1 MHRKNNDSDNFSA
14 KYNMETSKE
23 LFEDFSNNSNLKDT
37 ETKLEKNDKNDGTKM
52 SHMSRKYIED

>member
-1 MHRKNNDSDNFSA
+1 MHRKINDNDNFSA

-23 LFEDFSNNSNLKDT
+23 LFEDISDISSLKDT
-37 ETKLEKNDKNDGTKM
+37 EKKLEKNDKNDGTKV